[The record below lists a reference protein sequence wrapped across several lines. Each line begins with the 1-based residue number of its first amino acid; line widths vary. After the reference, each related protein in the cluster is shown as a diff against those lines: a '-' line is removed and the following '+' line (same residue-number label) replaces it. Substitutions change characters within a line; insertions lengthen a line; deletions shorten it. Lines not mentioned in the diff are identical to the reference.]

1 MGERGR
7 LRKEKQPPKRADGGA
22 AVRTPS
28 RPSGSS
34 SSDLPPPSE
43 SPGLVPIDSGR
54 DAPTLITFSDL
65 SPPDSFTMADA
76 SPPPRQSA
84 ARKYVLDR
92 ARPALETG
100 RVLARRY
107 QILEDLGEGGMGA
120 AYKARDLEGVS
131 VRRQFSRFSR
141 PR

>member
-43 SPGLVPIDSGR
+43 SPGLVAIDSGR
-54 DAPTLITFSDL
+54 DAPTLVTFSNL
-65 SPPDSFTMADA
+65 SPSDSFTLADA
-76 SPPPRQSA
+76 SPPPRQSV
-84 ARKYVLDR
+84 ARKYVLDL

-100 RVLARRY
+100 RFLAQRY

-120 AYKARDLEGVS
+120 VYKARDLEGVS

>member
-7 LRKEKQPPKRADGGA
+7 LRKEEQPPARAVSGA

-43 SPGLVPIDSGR
+43 SPRLVPIDSGPQ
-54 DAPTLITFSDL
+54 APTLVTFPNL
-65 SPPDSFTMADA
+65 SPPDSLTLADA
-76 SPPPRQSA
+76 SPPLTQSV
-84 ARKYVLDR
+84 ARKHVLDLGQ
-92 ARPALETG
+92 PALETG
-100 RVLARRY
+100 RVLAQRY
-107 QILEDLGEGGMGA
+107 QILEALGEGGMGA
-120 AYKARDLEGVS
+120 VYKAPDLEGVS
-131 VRRQFSRFSR
+131 VRRRFSRFSR

>member
-1 MGERGR
+1 MGER
-7 LRKEKQPPKRADGGA
+7 RKEKQPPKRADGGA

-28 RPSGSS
+28 RSS

-43 SPGLVPIDSGR
+43 SPGLVPIDSGP
-54 DAPTLITFSDL
+54 DAPTLVTFSSL
-65 SPPDSFTMADA
+65 SPSDSFTLADA
-76 SPPPRQSA
+76 SPPPRQSV
-84 ARKYVLDR
+84 ARKHVPDL

-100 RVLARRY
+100 RVLAQRY

-120 AYKARDLEGVS
+120 VYKADLEGVS
-131 VRRQFSRFSR
+131 ARRQFSRFST